1 MKITRYIL
9 LVLFTALLIICVI
22 QLRAEPKQFFEDNS
36 SKSRQELFEKGTSF
50 IKKEMPDSALAYFAL
65 AARGYGSNNLSKEE
79 QQICA
84 KALTNAGYVHF
95 FFFQDY
101 PAAYSAFLSSNDIA
115 EKEGLTRIAC
125 MNDLNIGNVY
135 SIYKDYREA
144 SQMYKKAFNSAKRNG
159 FSDLM
164 MMAFIDL
171 ADVYYNEQGL
181 IAPMRDELAALGSD
195 TLPRSHPLT
204 PYTRNVYYGLLSA
217 DRGDKMAGRWFEQ
230 AKDSVGSI
238 HLGERY
244 AYNADFMISRI
255 LQHNGKPA
263 QAADRL
269 RLILQDSAIGANQD
283 VEAMVYQR
291 MADYYAE
298 AGMSDSAQLYKMK
311 YLEMS
316 DSIFATQ
323 KLTAVK
329 NLTASHERQELTT
342 QITRM
347 TEAQTFHRRILT
359 CICVALAVVI
369 LLMIWSIYKN
379 RQLKSSNE
387 ELYKRNRELLALSER
402 DLLAP
407 GETAGVPTTAETDAD
422 GDDPELPVKS
432 GATEQKGK
440 LSPDSEYMREL
451 RRKILEV
458 MESDEIFSPD
468 FNSSRLAALCDSNTR
483 YLSAA
488 LSGSEDE
495 TLPVLL
501 SRFRVRE
508 AMRRL
513 ASTSG
518 KYSNLTIEAIGES
531 VGFKTRST
539 FSATFKRVT
548 GLSPKDYRKISM
560 ETGGE

>member
-1 MKITRYIL
+1 
-9 LVLFTALLIICVI
+9 
-22 QLRAEPKQFFEDNS
+22 
-36 SKSRQELFEKGTSF
+36 
-50 IKKEMPDSALAYFAL
+50 
-65 AARGYGSNNLSKEE
+65 
-79 QQICA
+79 
-84 KALTNAGYVHF
+84 
-95 FFFQDY
+95 
-101 PAAYSAFLSSNDIA
+101 
-115 EKEGLTRIAC
+115 
-125 MNDLNIGNVY
+125 
-135 SIYKDYREA
+135 
-144 SQMYKKAFNSAKRNG
+144 
-159 FSDLM
+159 
-164 MMAFIDL
+164 
-171 ADVYYNEQGL
+171 
-181 IAPMRDELAALGSD
+181 
-195 TLPRSHPLT
+195 
-204 PYTRNVYYGLLSA
+204 
-217 DRGDKMAGRWFEQ
+217 
-230 AKDSVGSI
+230 
-238 HLGERY
+238 
-244 AYNADFMISRI
+244 
-255 LQHNGKPA
+255 
-263 QAADRL
+263 
-269 RLILQDSAIGANQD
+269 
-283 VEAMVYQR
+283 
-291 MADYYAE
+291 
-298 AGMSDSAQLYKMK
+298 
-311 YLEMS
+311 
-316 DSIFATQ
+316 
-323 KLTAVK
+323 
-329 NLTASHERQELTT
+329 
-342 QITRM
+342 
-347 TEAQTFHRRILT
+347 
-359 CICVALAVVI
+359 
-369 LLMIWSIYKN
+369 MIWIIYKN

-407 GETAGVPTTAETDAD
+407 GETAGVPTTAETDAN